1 LKLEGKNLFR
11 IFLDTVLLSASFV
24 LATIIRLEGQI
35 NSVVDRFIWQKQI
48 FTILPLVV
56 ILQITILFIF
66 GNYRRFWR
74 YTTIRDIIS
83 LAKSL
88 SIASGI
94 LLIPRLLGL
103 SPKTENILAISYG
116 ILAIDFLLALGSL
129 AFLRIFRAYLI
140 EQKNI
145 KKRLQK
151 LADSQKPTLVVGGG
165 EAGIEVI
172 KSIQSHP
179 ELGLKIV
186 GILDDDE
193 KKHGMKIMSVKVL
206 GPINNVAYYT
216 SELDVDQ
223 IIIAIPS
230 LNNSKIKEINKL
242 CIETGADVRTIP
254 GVDQLAGGKVNIEEI
269 RKLSMEDLL
278 GRDEINLDTPEINKL
293 LSGKKVLV
301 TGAGGSIGRELC
313 LQLAKKSKIKSICL
327 LGKGENSIFEIY
339 NELKNLQI
347 EDLEIVQV
355 IADIKNYSRIDSV
368 FETFKPEVVFHA
380 AAHKHVYLMEL
391 NACEAFENNVIGTR
405 NIAALSGKHQV
416 GTFVLIS
423 TDKAVNPTSIMGS
436 TKNLAE
442 KVVLHI
448 SKQHPLTKF
457 TAVRFGNVLGSRGS
471 VIKVWEKQLQ
481 QGLPL
486 TVTHKE
492 VIRYFMTIPEAT
504 QLVIQAA
511 AKAESSEV
519 MLLDMGEPVRIYDLA
534 EQFIKLSGFDIDDVG
549 INITGLK
556 EGEKLYEELL
566 TSSEFVESKLTDKI
580 FKAKIDSNLSDDELV
595 NIVSE
600 IETLARENK
609 NTEVKRRLRAVL
621 KAIHR

>member
-1 LKLEGKNLFR
+1 
-11 IFLDTVLLSASFV
+11 
-24 LATIIRLEGQI
+24 
-35 NSVVDRFIWQKQI
+35 
-48 FTILPLVV
+48 
-56 ILQITILFIF
+56 
-66 GNYRRFWR
+66 
-74 YTTIRDIIS
+74 
-83 LAKSL
+83 
-88 SIASGI
+88 
-94 LLIPRLLGL
+94 
-103 SPKTENILAISYG
+103 
-116 ILAIDFLLALGSL
+116 
-129 AFLRIFRAYLI
+129 
-140 EQKNI
+140 
-145 KKRLQK
+145 
-151 LADSQKPTLVVGGG
+151 
-165 EAGIEVI
+165 
-172 KSIQSHP
+172 
-179 ELGLKIV
+179 
-186 GILDDDE
+186 
-193 KKHGMKIMSVKVL
+193 
-206 GPINNVAYYT
+206 
-216 SELDVDQ
+216 
-223 IIIAIPS
+223 
-230 LNNSKIKEINKL
+230 
-242 CIETGADVRTIP
+242 
-254 GVDQLAGGKVNIEEI
+254 
-269 RKLSMEDLL
+269 MEDLL

-580 FKAKIDSNLSDDELV
+580 FKAKIDSSLSDDELV
-595 NIVSE
+595 STIAELESLAKANQNSE
-600 IETLARENK
+600 IK
-609 NTEVKRRLRAVL
+609 KRLRDLLASFSI
-621 KAIHR
+621 K